1 MKLFNLLL
9 CLFFLLT
16 INYSS
21 FAQSDF
27 NNRVLGVRYSAP
39 SSFGLIYK
47 KQIKEDKYLRLT
59 AGRFSSNVS
68 RFTSPIGGNT
78 SSNNF
83 TTSVAVGGALGF
95 ENRKVTTDK
104 FSIISGFT
112 LIANGSY
119 QYIEQDTLS
128 FQAFTFQPGIGYLIG
143 GQYFI
148 NDNLHIDVEMIP
160 MASINISN
168 SNGNRTITNFNTR
181 LNMYGIFVN
190 LCYQFEKQDK
200 SKKE

>member
-95 ENRKVTTDK
+95 ENRKVITDK
-104 FSIISGFT
+104 FSIISVSRLLLMVLINTSNKT
-112 LIANGSY
+112 LFLFKPL
-119 QYIEQDTLS
+119 LS
-128 FQAFTFQPGIGYLIG
+128 
-143 GQYFI
+143 
-148 NDNLHIDVEMIP
+148 NLELVI
-160 MASINISN
+160 
-168 SNGNRTITNFNTR
+168 
-181 LNMYGIFVN
+181 
-190 LCYQFEKQDK
+190 
-200 SKKE
+200 